1 MCHRH
6 RSILEDEKNSNKT
19 LETSLVSRI
28 CRYRYIY
35 FFTGSGP
42 IRNSLITGLFI
53 CYFSLYSKTFLRH
66 FKKF

>member
-28 CRYRYIY
+28 CRYTS
-35 FFTGSGP
+35 FFLLVRVQLET
-42 IRNSLITGLFI
+42 L
-53 CYFSLYSKTFLRH
+53 
-66 FKKF
+66 